1 MGRQKRLN
9 LLSKA
14 SYSKFI
20 KKKKMEHCQ
29 LSIKFKHAV
38 GNETIYNTKVLKSN
52 LCDYSN
58 TYILVRGNVTIIEH
72 QATKVAFK
80 NCAPFT
86 KCTTKIDGTTTDD
99 VNDLHLVMPVYNLVE
114 WSSSDSETTRSS
126 RFYS

>member
-1 MGRQKRLN
+1 
-9 LLSKA
+9 
-14 SYSKFI
+14 
-20 KKKKMEHCQ
+20 MEHCQ

-72 QATKVAFK
+72 QTTKVAFK

-86 KCTTKIDGTTTDD
+86 KCTTKIDGTATDD
-99 VNDLHLVMPVYNLVE
+99 VKDLDLVMPVYNLIE
-114 WSSSDSETTRSS
+114 WSSNDSETTRSLW
-126 RFYS
+126 FYS